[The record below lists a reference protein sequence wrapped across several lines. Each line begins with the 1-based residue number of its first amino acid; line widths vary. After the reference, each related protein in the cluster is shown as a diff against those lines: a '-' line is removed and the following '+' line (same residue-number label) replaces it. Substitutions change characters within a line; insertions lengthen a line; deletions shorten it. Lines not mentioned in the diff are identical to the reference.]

1 MMYFTALGS
10 LESSPAT
17 LLPLVLLLE
26 PSLQRLEI
34 FEQRAAVHLALAGH
48 GFQRV
53 RPWLAGAERE
63 HLPQA
68 LTRLLAAVERALV
81 QRALLPRGLAHRA
94 VELELQDAGEE
105 VARVRH
111 VRRHMVLRA
120 GIEVL
125 LAAWNRRGDAL
136 IRRPQCPPRLVVIG
150 GSRLAA
156 EDVPAPL
163 VDQLPER

>member
-17 LLPLVLLLE
+17 LLPLVLLLQ

-34 FEQRAAVHLALAGH
+34 FQQRAAVHLALAGH
-48 GFQRV
+48 GLKRV
-53 RPWLAGAERE
+53 RPRLAGAKRE
-63 HLPQA
+63 HPPQA
-68 LTRLLAAVERALV
+68 LAGLPAAVERALV

-111 VRRHMVLRA
+111 VRRHVVLRA

-125 LAAWNRRGDAL
+125 LAAWNRRG
-136 IRRPQCPPRLVVIG
+136 RRLV
-150 GSRLAA
+150 RRRQR
-156 EDVPAPL
+156 PA
-163 VDQLPER
+163 